1 MQVFVNGK
9 ARELAEGASLS
20 ELLVELELDSVRV
33 ALELNRKLVVRKDHP
48 ETRLSEGDRV
58 EIVTLVG
65 GG

>member
-9 ARELAEGASLS
+9 ARELEEGASLS
-20 ELLVELELDSVRV
+20 ALLAELELDSVRV

-48 ETRLSEGDRV
+48 ETLLSDGDHV